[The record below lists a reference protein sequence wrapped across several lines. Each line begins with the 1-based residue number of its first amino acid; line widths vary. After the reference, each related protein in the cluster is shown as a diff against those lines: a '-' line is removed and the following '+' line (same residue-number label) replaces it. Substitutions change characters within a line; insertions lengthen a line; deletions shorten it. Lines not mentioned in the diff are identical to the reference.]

1 MFFFLPAAMARNG
14 TPLYMICLWFVGAIA
29 LIAVTIAVIGLVIA
43 MQKND
48 LVTPPSPPSPAS
60 APSEF
65 LLDLSAVEQ
74 FASESCDQSPP
85 LKTTV
90 REGECPRFFLGV
102 NKKDPEC
109 HLHVNNTF
117 CVDGDAL
124 FSGDVIIE
132 GELLANV
139 TAAAQCTSDAQCDDS
154 DACTADSCDRGVCR
168 NVVPDG
174 TCNRDH
180 FCTSNERCNLTT
192 CECASVCDPATCNT
206 FPCQVRTC
214 VDGACVLLHED
225 VGCCVVDADCDDSD
239 SCTVDTCV
247 SNECR
252 NELPTPPPR
261 EVSCSSDGD
270 CDSASAGC
278 NRTSCTCVTGCD
290 PIVCNTFPCEVR
302 ACVAGVCTSL
312 HRDVGCCTSN
322 SECEDF
328 NSCTSNICDTD
339 NQCIFRTLATIPG
352 GDPTCSNDA
361 QCGPNEICL
370 SNCRCAPF
378 IPGGGE
384 CLDRSEC
391 DDDCPCSLDICNKQC
406 ACENIPL
413 PGCCTN
419 DTDCEDT
426 NLCHTGFA
434 CDTATGLCSFAV
446 KDDDLD
452 GVPCDVDC
460 DDSDATVGASPTW
473 FRDQD
478 GDGDGDPAVRTVA
491 CAQPVGFVASA
502 TDCDDS
508 DPMVFAGSAVCNVTD
523 LFNYMRL
530 HPPPEE
536 RIADQLFGAAVAIH
550 NDTAIVTAPGATNEA
565 ETSSPTRVY
574 VRAFDNVWLEQDR
587 LEPDI
592 PTNDTG
598 FGEFRGSAAI
608 FGDLVVVGFRLNE
621 SAFIFERSGSSW
633 TQLDIVRGDA
643 TTANFFGASVD
654 VQGDRVA
661 AGSLGDNTTALFAGA
676 AYVFDRNLT
685 TDTWSGSF
693 QKLTAALGA
702 AGHVLGVS
710 VALDRSDGDTLAVGA
725 SGSDVNR
732 GQVHIFVNNGTA
744 FQEEGTDVLPLV
756 ASDRASFDAFGQSV
770 SLESGVLVVGSP
782 FATVDGES
790 LAGAVYVFVDNGT
803 AFVETQK
810 LVSPDRTASDR
821 CGIDVSISGDTIVV
835 GCPGDGTTAEPSTG
849 SINVYKRSLGS
860 YVWIGKFFP
869 AEIET
874 TVGFGDSV
882 AVDANNIVGGSPE
895 STVLET
901 EDGSAFI
908 TSCTPIR
915 TC

>member
-1 MFFFLPAAMARNG
+1 MCVIGGLALVALSIGIA
-14 TPLYMICLWFVGAIA
+14 A
-29 LIAVTIAVIGLVIA
+29 LIIAARKDDSQTLPLLASGSFSA
-43 MQKND
+43 FFRD
-48 LVTPPSPPSPAS
+48 LTR
-60 APSEF
+60 
-65 LLDLSAVEQ
+65 VEQ
-74 FASESCDQSPP
+74 FASVSCDQSPP

-117 CVDGDAL
+117 CVDGEAV
-124 FSGDVIIE
+124 FSGNVVIE
-132 GELLANV
+132 GVLLANF
-139 TAAAQCTSDAQCDDS
+139 TATLQCTSDSECDDS

-168 NVVPDG
+168 NAVPDG
-174 TCNRDH
+174 TCNQDR

-192 CECASVCDPATCNT
+192 CACDQVCDPATCNA

-214 VDGACVLLHED
+214 VNGICILLHED

-239 SCTVDTCV
+239 SCTVDTCD
-247 SNECR
+247 SDHRCL

-370 SNCRCAPF
+370 SNCTCVPF
-378 IPGGGE
+378 IAGEGE
-384 CLDRSEC
+384 CLDDSEC
-391 DDDCPCSLDICNKQC
+391 DDGCPCSLDICNKRC

-426 NLCHTGFA
+426 NPCHTGFA
-434 CDTATGLCSFAV
+434 CDTATGLCSFLV
-446 KDDDLD
+446 RDDDLD
-452 GVPCDVDC
+452 GVPCNVDC

-478 GDGDGDPAVRTVA
+478 GDGQGDPAVRTVA

-508 DPMVFAGSAVCNVTD
+508 DPMVFAGSAVCNITD
-523 LFNYMRL
+523 LFNSVRL

-536 RIADQLFGAAVAIH
+536 REFRQAFGTAVAIH
-550 NDTAIVTAPGATNEA
+550 NDTAIVTAPGTQQNF
-565 ETSSPTRVY
+565 SNPTRVY

-587 LEPDI
+587 LEPDVG
-592 PTNDTG
+592 TTDVG
-598 FGEFRGSAAI
+598 FGIAAAI
-608 FGDLVVVGFRLNE
+608 FGDLVVVGFEDDE
-621 SAFIFERSGSSW
+621 SALIFERTGTAW
-633 TQLDIVRGDA
+633 TQLDTVKGDSGA
-643 TTANFFGASVD
+643 AFFGRAVD

-661 AGSLGDNTTALFAGA
+661 VGDSGDSTVAFLAGA

-685 TDTWSGSF
+685 TDTWSGSS
-693 QKLTAALGA
+693 QKLTAALGGFLHQFGNA
-702 AGHVLGVS
+702 I
-710 VALDRSDGDTLAVGA
+710 ALDRSDGHTLAVGA
-725 SGSDVNR
+725 SSANSAR
-732 GQVHIFVNNGTA
+732 GQVHIFVDNGTA
-744 FQEEGTDVLPLV
+744 FQEEGTDVSPLV
-756 ASDRASFDAFGQSV
+756 ASDGASGDRFGTSV
-770 SLESGVLVVGSP
+770 ALEAGVLVVGAER
-782 FATVDGES
+782 ATSGGEGT
-790 LAGAVYVFVDNGT
+790 AGAAYVFVDNGT
-803 AFVETQK
+803 AFVERQK
-810 LVSPDRTASDR
+810 LVSPDRSINDL
-821 CGIDVSISGDTIVV
+821 CGSDVSISGDTIAV
-835 GCPGDGTTAEPSTG
+835 GCPGDRLVVGNQVSRLG
-849 SINVYKRSLGS
+849 SVNIYKRSLGA
-860 YVWIGKFFP
+860 YVWVGKFFSR
-869 AEIET
+869 EIEDT
-874 TVGFGDSV
+874 ERFGASV
-882 AVDANNIVGGSPE
+882 AVDGNTVVAGSPR

-901 EDGSAFI
+901 RDGSAYI